1 MLRMARTQK
10 QPLSD
15 LEREVLQHLASSGP
29 QELEALAEKWW
40 GTDVAT
46 AAAELE
52 VFCGEGRVRAE
63 HLYPGQLLFQRIDP
77 KSPEGRARGARSF
90 YKVTSDGRRALK
102 R

>member
-1 MLRMARTQK
+1 MRRMARTQK
-10 QPLSD
+10 QPLSN

-40 GTDVAT
+40 GADVAT
-46 AAAELE
+46 AAAALE
-52 VFCGEGRVRAE
+52 TFCGDGHVRAQ
-63 HLYPGQLLFQRIDP
+63 HLYPGQLLFQKVDP

-90 YKVTSDGRRALK
+90 YKVTRDGRRAL